1 MSDYNGYKNQATWT
15 ANVLLMETMEQMVSN
30 GCDLDTIKSSLH
42 ELCNVDKMNLWGRNI
57 LMLLLIALTGTTFM
71 SWQKRM
77 WQNKTL
83 LTFGSALVLQR
94 FILK

>member
-57 LMLLLIALTGTTFM
+57 FNVAFDSIDWHHLHELA
-71 SWQKRM
+71 KE
-77 WQNKTL
+77 NVAK
-83 LTFGSALVLQR
+83 
-94 FILK
+94 